1 MITPYQKGH
10 IKDRSNQI
18 ASINYFVRN
27 RIVSLLLLFVTL
39 SSFDLKFTLPADDPN
54 LQFKKTFIWAFTKY
68 IEWPSSYNSGEF
80 VIGLLGDSPLET
92 YLNDLKERYG
102 DVEGQKIA
110 IKKFNSV
117 SKIEKCHIL
126 YIPDDKSNVL
136 NSVISKL
143 QGKSTLIITEGEGL
157 ARQGAIINF
166 VVRNNKI
173 KFEINKKTA
182 ESYSLQVS
190 SVLSDL
196 GILIE

>member
-1 MITPYQKGH
+1 MP
-10 IKDRSNQI
+10 SE
-18 ASINYFVRN
+18 
-27 RIVSLLLLFVTL
+27 
-39 SSFDLKFTLPADDPN
+39 DPN

-68 IEWPSSYNSGEF
+68 IEWPSSYATGDF
-80 VIGLLGDSPLET
+80 VIGILGDSPLQN
-92 YLNDLKERYG
+92 YLGQLKDKYG
-102 DVEGQKIA
+102 DVEGQNIEVR
-110 IKKFNSV
+110 IFSSV

-126 YIPDDKSNVL
+126 YIPDEKSNEL
-136 NSVISKL
+136 NSVIAKL
-143 QGKSTLIITEGEGL
+143 KGKSTLIITEGEGL

-166 VVRNNKI
+166 VVRDNKI

>member
-1 MITPYQKGH
+1 M
-10 IKDRSNQI
+10 
-18 ASINYFVRN
+18 
-27 RIVSLLLLFVTL
+27 LLLFLTL

-68 IEWPSSYNSGEF
+68 IEWPSSYNTGEF
-80 VIGLLGDSPLET
+80 VIGVLGDSPMET
-92 YLNDLKERYG
+92 YLNQLKDRYG
-102 DVEGQKIA
+102 DIEGNKIQ
-110 IKKFNSV
+110 ITIFSSV

-126 YIPDDKSNVL
+126 YIPDDKSDDL

-143 QGKSTLIITEGEGL
+143 RGKSTLIITEGEGL
-157 ARQGAIINF
+157 AKQGAIINF
-166 VVRNNKI
+166 VVRDSKI